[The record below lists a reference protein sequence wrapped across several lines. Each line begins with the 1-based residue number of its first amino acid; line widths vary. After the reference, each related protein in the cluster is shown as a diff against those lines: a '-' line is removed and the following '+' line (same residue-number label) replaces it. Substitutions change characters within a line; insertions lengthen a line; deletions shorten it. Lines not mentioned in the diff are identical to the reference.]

1 MCRGVKAKSIAN
13 ENPDNTYLR
22 AHETKMKTFIL
33 FLMLIFL
40 SPMAHGGNE
49 LSVMELNADLVTIYE
64 RLIADGQPTELIGE
78 ILELTL
84 KLKFSSEKHLLF
96 SDTQIIVDKN
106 TKYYLIKWKYN
117 PIDIKAIIGK
127 SNIECKVKARII
139 EVVKGATS
147 PNMLYIVEELLS
159 VEP

>member
-1 MCRGVKAKSIAN
+1 M
-13 ENPDNTYLR
+13 R
-22 AHETKMKTFIL
+22 AHETIMKTLIVIL
-33 FLMLIFL
+33 TLIFL
-40 SPMAHGGNE
+40 STMTHGGNE
-49 LSVMELNADLVTIYE
+49 SSVMELNADLVPIYE
-64 RLIADGQPTELIGE
+64 SLIADGQPTELIGK

-84 KLKFSSEKHLLF
+84 KLKFSSDKYLLF
-96 SDTQIIVDKN
+96 SDTQIMVDKN

-147 PNMLYIVEELLS
+147 PNMPYIVAELLS
-159 VEP
+159 VET

>member
-1 MCRGVKAKSIAN
+1 
-13 ENPDNTYLR
+13 
-22 AHETKMKTFIL
+22 
-33 FLMLIFL
+33 
-40 SPMAHGGNE
+40 MAHGGNE